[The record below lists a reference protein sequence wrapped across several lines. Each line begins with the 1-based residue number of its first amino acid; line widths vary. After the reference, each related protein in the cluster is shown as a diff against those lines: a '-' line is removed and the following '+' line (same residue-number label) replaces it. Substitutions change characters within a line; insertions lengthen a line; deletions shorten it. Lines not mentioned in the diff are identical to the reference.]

1 MIFLEVC
8 GYLQC
13 RTFLYHWSIIFT
25 NKYIYKMCLQ
35 NTLTEIWK
43 ISDANCRLFS
53 FMIHCIYSDVE
64 ADHFQCQAFVNINV
78 EYIPNMLR
86 LITNNHYQYKTYYKF
101 VLVNYYAYI
110 LGVIKFRKP
119 CWFYWIQ
126 SSPNQ
131 DYHFITKEQKV
142 IGRISKHIS

>member
-1 MIFLEVC
+1 M
-8 GYLQC
+8 
-13 RTFLYHWSIIFT
+13 FT
-25 NKYIYKMCLQ
+25 EHFDRNM
-35 NTLTEIWK
+35 K
-43 ISDANCRLFS
+43 ISDAYCRLFS

-86 LITNNHYQYKTYYKF
+86 LMTNNHFQYKTHYKF

-119 CWFYWIQ
+119 CWFYRIQ

-131 DYHFITKEQKV
+131 DYHFITKEKKV
-142 IGRISKHIS
+142 IGRISKHISCTLHVLFCIMFEIQI

>member
-1 MIFLEVC
+1 M
-8 GYLQC
+8 
-13 RTFLYHWSIIFT
+13 FT
-25 NKYIYKMCLQ
+25 EHFDRNM
-35 NTLTEIWK
+35 K

-86 LITNNHYQYKTYYKF
+86 LMTNNHYQYKTHYKF

-131 DYHFITKEQKV
+131 DYHKEGHRAHLKAYLLNYMYSSV
-142 IGRISKHIS
+142 LCLKYKSRGSYLTHFLDI